1 MLEHGE
7 WRSTAPNDG
16 RTAGFHLSSLYSPVG
31 WFSWADAAEMYEQAK
46 KTPDLM
52 KGFVNT
58 VLGLPFEEEAE
69 APEWQRLYERRE
81 DYRIGIVPEPGLFLT
96 AGVDVQ
102 KDRIEVE
109 VVAWGRGKESWSVD
123 YRVIQRDPARAE
135 SGRSWMQCS
144 RGTGRTRAVTGCR
157 SG

>member
-7 WRSTAPNDG
+7 WRPTAPGDG

-31 WFSWADAAEMYEQAK
+31 WFSWGDAAEMYEQAQK
-46 KTPDLM
+46 APDLM

-58 VLGLPFEEEAE
+58 VLGPPFEEEAE
-69 APEWQRLYERRE
+69 APEWQRLYERRGT
-81 DYRIGIVPEPGLFLT
+81 YRIGVVPEGGLFLT

-109 VVAWGRGKESWSVD
+109 IVAWGQGKEM
-123 YRVIQRDPARAE
+123 
-135 SGRSWMQCS
+135 GRSTTVCS
-144 RGTGRTRAVTGCR
+144 RATPPGPR